1 MSPAVWLLL
10 GGTLGWIVGLS
21 MRACNQRDIMERMLA
36 GAFGA
41 LFGAMVGGSLFDP
54 ATDLGALDQLSFS
67 WPSLGLS
74 FTGAATL
81 LSGLTL
87 FRRPATSG

>member
-10 GGTLGWIVGLS
+10 GGTLGWVVGLS

-41 LFGAMVGGSLFDP
+41 LVGAIAGGSLFNP
-54 ATDLGALDQLSFS
+54 ATDLGALEQLSFS

-74 FTGAATL
+74 FAGAVTL

-87 FRRPATSG
+87 LRGPAASG